1 MGICTVTTYYH
12 LQVGKPEPKPP
23 HSLILKPGIPKYPFE
38 DEDRGV
44 LEDDFTPRVCL
55 GATLE
60 TCIRGLQDNHKYYDV
75 YETIEDIRVKKPITV
90 AGPKYN
96 GIGYTSKKFRF
107 HGWLEEHGSED
118 LQYMDITRPSQ
129 LPSKL
134 QKAFK
139 YCVPDARET
148 GELWSLNPVRVK
160 YVGLYVKA
168 TEEFIAPD
176 VESNRKAARA
186 AAMELRK
193 LLTY

>member
-1 MGICTVTTYYH
+1 MTTYYH

-23 HSLILKPGIPKYPFE
+23 HSLILKPGVPKYPFE
-38 DEDRGV
+38 DEDGCV

-60 TCIRGLQDNHKYYDV
+60 TCIKGLQDKHKYYDV
-75 YETIEDIRVKKPITV
+75 YETVENIRVKKPITV

-107 HGWLEEHGSED
+107 HGWVEAQEAEHPD
-118 LQYMDITRPSQ
+118 LQYFNITKPSQ
-129 LPSKL
+129 LPKGL

-139 YCVPDARET
+139 YCVPDGKET

-160 YVGLYVKA
+160 YVGLYVA
-168 TEEFIAPD
+168 ETEQFIEPD
-176 VESNRKAARA
+176 IESTRKAAKA
-186 AAMELRK
+186 LRK
-193 LLTY
+193 LLT